1 MAELGRLYTAAR
13 GFTPLAA
20 AAESELLPRLTSLGA
35 RIRRWV
41 RSRALDAA
49 AIDAASLEVL
59 GLRADWQERLEGLRT
74 SIPYRAAQQAVAAD
88 RQDEVAV
95 AIPRVLAGLCPV
107 ATLPALF
114 VAISVST
121 GRRRPGASPFLSPG
135 EAAERLL
142 HLTREGIAASE
153 GEGATWGRD
162 FPSVVCAEDPEA
174 LATPVAVRLDPA
186 AGGATVFAVEGSPT
200 YRIFTS
206 HPLVVDSV
214 WLAAEADD
222 AWWEVSEV
230 SYAMFREALCGELTT
245 REVGVAVGSPAR

>member
-1 MAELGRLYTAAR
+1 MAELGALYTTAR

-41 RSRALDAA
+41 RTGALDAA
-49 AIDAASLEVL
+49 AVDAASLEVL
-59 GLRADWQERLEGLRT
+59 GLRADWQERLEGLR
-74 SIPYRAAQQAVAAD
+74 SSVLYEAARQAVALD
-88 RQDEVAV
+88 RQGEVAV
-95 AIPRVLAGLCPV
+95 SIPRVLAGLRPV

-114 VAISVST
+114 VAVSLST
-121 GRRRPGASPFLSPG
+121 GRRRPGASPFLSPA

-142 HLTREGIAASE
+142 RLTREGIAASE
-153 GEGATWGRD
+153 GGGATWGGD
-162 FPSVVCAEDPEA
+162 FSGVVCAEDPEA

-186 AGGATVFAVEGSPT
+186 AGGASVFAVEGSPT
-200 YRIFTS
+200 FRIFTS
-206 HPLVVDSV
+206 RPLVVASV

-230 SYAMFREALCGELTT
+230 SYVMFREALCGELTT
-245 REVGVAVGSPAR
+245 RAVEVAVGSPPT